1 MLKSGVNSVL
11 EMIADS
17 KKYKAQRWTSMVKDK
32 IRLIPFEEKYRD
44 DLIYMILDAENAL
57 GRVRY

>member
-44 DLIYMILDAENAL
+44 DLIYMILDAKNAL

>member
-1 MLKSGVNSVL
+1 
-11 EMIADS
+11 MIADS

-44 DLIYMILDAENAL
+44 DLIYMILDAKNAL